1 MTTEP
6 ITRTRIA
13 RESPLAV
20 PVARPSGELDV
31 MLMPWNTPAE
41 VTDDNRT
48 TYTETWERGSL
59 VPPDSGPVHVYGG
72 HIQTP
77 RGLERGPLIGV
88 ARNITDAPD
97 GLRGTLH
104 LATDEGRRV
113 HELAALGAVN
123 SVSIEADAGEA
134 VPNTAGMVVRTA
146 AAPALLTGVATVLPP
161 AAPAYAGALVTAVR
175 AAPAPVISLEER
187 IAKLEAAATTPTEP
201 TDPQEP
207 TDPED
212 ETEKD
217 DDTMTDTATAPD
229 STTETTGR
237 AAVAEM
243 VRTEVARTVTRTT
256 GRQAAHPLA
265 RFDNIQ
271 EAMRA
276 GYADIE
282 VAREIGRVMAGR
294 TLADQITT
302 DNPGV
307 VPGGWIN
314 QVYGIVDQG
323 RPAIQAIGVQPLPPE
338 GMVINWPYYTGDL
351 TTLVGVQA
359 TQKTPILSVKVSILN
374 ANAPLKTFAG
384 GSDISLQLINRSSPA
399 YLESYLRIMASA
411 YAAVTDKDAA
421 TALSAQ
427 VTLARNNF
435 VVYDPA
441 AADPTG
447 SVLRTAVFTASTK
460 VQAATGQPATVV
472 LCGLTAFIKLG
483 GLLSPAP
490 VFNVTGTAD
499 ASTLDI
505 NVHGLDVVYDPYLP
519 ATEILVTNGL
529 AASWREE
536 GPQTI
541 HSTDVE
547 RLGESYAVWGMGL
560 LTPTVPT
567 GIVGLRATAPTVE
580 DAQTS
585 FDDGYLLEAP
595 TKKGKS

>member
-1 MTTEP
+1 MTE
-6 ITRTRIA
+6 INRTMIA
-13 RESPLAV
+13 RETGAPA
-20 PVARPSGELDV
+20 AGPSGQLDV
-31 MLMPWNTPAE
+31 VLMPWDTPAT

-59 VPPDSGPVHVYGG
+59 VAPDAGPVHVYGM
-72 HIQTP
+72 HVQTP

-88 ARNITDAPD
+88 ARNITDLPD
-97 GLRGTLH
+97 GLHGTLH

-123 SVSIEADAGEA
+123 SVSIEADAPDTQPDA
-134 VPNTAGMVVRTA
+134 AGTVVRTA
-146 AAPALLTGVATVLPP
+146 AQPSLLTGVATVLPP

-175 AAPAPVISLEER
+175 AAPAPVISLEDR
-187 IAKLEAAATTPTEP
+187 IAALEAANNTDTPEEP
-201 TDPQEP
+201 EP
-207 TDPED
+207 EEPDTPED
-212 ETEKD
+212 EDE
-217 DDTMTDTATAPD
+217 MTDTATAPD
-229 STTETTGR
+229 TTETTGR
-237 AAVAEM
+237 TAVAEM
-243 VRTEVARTVTRTT
+243 IRTEVARAG
-256 GRQAAHPLA
+256 GRQTIGRPAHPLA

-271 EAMRA
+271 EALKA
-276 GYADIE
+276 GYADVE
-282 VAREIGRVMAGR
+282 VARELGRVMAGR
-294 TLADQITT
+294 VLADQITT

-307 VPGGWIN
+307 IHNGWIN

-338 GMVINWPYYTGDL
+338 GMTINWPYYTGDL

-359 TQKTPILSVKVSILN
+359 TQKTPILSVKVSILT

-399 YLESYLRIMASA
+399 YLESYLRIMAAA

-435 VVYDPA
+435 VIYDPA

-483 GLLSPAP
+483 GLLTPAP
-490 VFNVTGTAD
+490 VFNVTGSAD

-505 NVHGLDVVYDPYLP
+505 DVHGLDVVYDPYLP

-541 HSTDVE
+541 SATDVE
-547 RLGESYAVWGMGL
+547 KLGQSYAVWGMGL

-567 GIVGLRATAPTVE
+567 GIVGLRAAAPTVE
-580 DAQTS
+580 DAQQS
-585 FDDGYLLEAP
+585 FDDGFLFEAP
-595 TKKGKS
+595 ETKKGK